1 MANWTN
7 NRPPIEDD
15 ADLHGMVLWGKQAG
29 LLMHWSGVRAGE
41 HWAHSSAW
49 TPKQDKNN
57 DTK

>member
-1 MANWTN
+1 MADWTSQ
-7 NRPPIEDD
+7 RQPEAGD

-49 TPKQDKNN
+49 TPKQDENSN
-57 DTK
+57 TK